1 MSKHR
6 QTQGQQTEPGQ
17 AERGSEAEKN
27 FGLERLVFFS
37 DAVFAIAITLL
48 ALDIRLP
55 EMGGIQSD
63 AALRQA
69 LLSLWPQYF
78 AYMLSFLVI
87 GASWANHHRRFGMI
101 RRYDRTLIFLNLL
114 LLMAIAFVPFPT
126 SVLAEFGNQTA
137 VTLYAL
143 TMAVAALMSGL
154 GWWYAIHDNRLVD
167 ASLDAHT
174 RRRETISIWIVAAV
188 FVLSIGIATVSP
200 RAATFSWILTAAGP
214 LVVRWG

>member
-6 QTQGQQTEPGQ
+6 QTQGQQTEPTQ

-48 ALDIRLP
+48 ALDIRIP
-55 EMGGIQSD
+55 NMEEIHGD
-63 AALRQA
+63 AELRRA

-143 TMAVAALMSGL
+143 TMAAAALMSGL
-154 GWWYAIHDNRLVD
+154 GWWYAIYHNRLVD
-167 ASLDAHT
+167 ASLA
-174 RRRETISIWIVAAV
+174 RQYEGIG
-188 FVLSIGIATVSP
+188 LSLIHI
-200 RAATFSWILTAAGP
+200 
-214 LVVRWG
+214 